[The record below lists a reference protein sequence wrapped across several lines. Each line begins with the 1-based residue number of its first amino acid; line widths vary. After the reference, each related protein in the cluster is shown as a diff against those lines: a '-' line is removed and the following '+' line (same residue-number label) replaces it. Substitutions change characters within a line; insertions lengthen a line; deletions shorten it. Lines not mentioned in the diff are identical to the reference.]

1 MTATNYLDYAGL
13 QRFKTKLDAQYA
25 GIYRTETQVN
35 NQIDAKLATY
45 SQNYV
50 QISSDV
56 PTIAGGAQEGIIYIV
71 PDGNAPSGSFKY
83 IAYAVESVSGTPT
96 VVKLGTG
103 TTEIPTVDQT
113 VIEDSTNA
121 VAGGAVFDEL
131 ALKVNASDVTGSV
144 TQNDTNPV
152 TSGGVYTA
160 LQDYVLTSNVTNTV
174 VEDDTKVV
182 TGEAVFDHVASVV
195 DDYVEESRVTSN
207 APADSSTDIC
217 TSGAVYTALQDYVT
231 SASIASTVS
240 DDDTNVVSGD
250 AVYEFVTSQI
260 SNIQTITNPEID
272 VMFMPSGEIWIDG
285 TGWATMKAKYETAG
299 SFETL
304 TKNSSG
310 YYVIT
315 PADVT
320 GTVDTLVL
328 ATSDDS
334 ISTGALTDVTSASD
348 LNGLVGKIVGAA
360 DEATS
365 LTILA

>member
-13 QRFKTKLDAQYA
+13 QRFKTNLDTQYA

-35 NQIDAKLATY
+35 GQIDAKLATY

-50 QISSDV
+50 QIVSDV
-56 PTIAGGAQEGIIYIV
+56 PTIAGGAVEGIIYLV
-71 PDGNAPSGSFKY
+71 PDANAPQGSFKY
-83 IAYAVESVSGTPT
+83 VAYAVESVSGTPT

-103 TTEIPTVDQT
+103 TTEIPVVDQAL
-113 VIEDSTNA
+113 EDGSTHAISNDA
-121 VAGGAVFDEL
+121 VYDAL
-131 ALKVNASDVTGSV
+131 ALKVNLADVTGSV

-152 TSGGVYTA
+152 TSGGVYTE
-160 LQDYVLTSNVTNTV
+160 LTTN
-174 VEDDTKVV
+174 
-182 TGEAVFDHVASVV
+182 
-195 DDYVEESRVTSN
+195 YLPLSRVTSD
-207 APADSSTDIC
+207 APADESTDVC
-217 TSGAVYTALQDYVT
+217 TSGAVYDALDLKVDKSSIVDSITDGSMSPVT
-231 SASIASTVS
+231 S
-240 DDDTNVVSGD
+240 N
-250 AVYEFVTSQI
+250 AVYDALA
-260 SNIQTITNPEID
+260 NIQTITNPEID
-272 VMFMPSGEIWIDG
+272 VMFITAGQIWIDG
-285 TGWATMKAKYETAG
+285 TGWATMKAKFDSTGE
-299 SFETL
+299 FVPL

-348 LNGLVGKIVGAA
+348 LNSLIGKIVGAA
-360 DEATS
+360 DAATS